1 MPTDAA
7 QAREKRDSRVPVPER
22 PSPTDVP
29 VSSALSTNNA
39 RRMVGASSHS
49 QVQNRRA
56 VACSANR
63 VDRIGLAV
71 MVITS

>member
-1 MPTDAA
+1 MPRKFERSETAA
-7 QAREKRDSRVPVPER
+7 FSRPEQ
-22 PSPTDVP
+22 PSPADVP

-39 RRMVGASSHS
+39 RRMVGVSSHS
-49 QVQNRRA
+49 QVQDASRRRLFG
-56 VACSANR
+56 NR